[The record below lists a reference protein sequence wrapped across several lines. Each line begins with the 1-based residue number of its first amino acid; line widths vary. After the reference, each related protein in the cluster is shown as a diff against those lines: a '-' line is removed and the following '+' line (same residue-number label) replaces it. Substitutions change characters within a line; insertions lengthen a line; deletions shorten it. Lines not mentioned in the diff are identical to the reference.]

1 MKKITNVIS
10 IGVLISSIIL
20 PSYASAVTVDSQPQ
34 SSISD
39 RDNDNVIKD
48 NGDVS
53 IEDTN
58 DMVGDTDK
66 GNDTVNSSEEIGTAN
81 SKSLF
86 RKKETE
92 VSTNQ
97 LAPGKDN
104 LNSGSN
110 EENNSSSSIDT
121 LDTIATPEVSLKNLN
136 PSSADENVENSKLF
150 SDTSGVNITM
160 ENLSGSKLENGFTI
174 NGAGT
179 FVIRTHITNS
189 KINSGKKLTFSFDD
203 PTILSAF
210 NPNGGTQYGNWS
222 VDISSGIAIFT
233 FTRDITSEADI
244 TILLNI
250 RTKNVTSSKTVNI
263 LTSLDDDPITVFN
276 LNTKYV
282 APANGGGGGYNGQMV
297 FPSVSKYINVPTPPN
312 LVSNNILGT
321 NYFQPVNTSM
331 DFSVVYDAGFY
342 NNGKNDFLNR
352 KMIFEFSSN
361 EPNIVSTILPEDIYF
376 SDQYNV
382 YPNKSKNFVPINTL
396 GMTTKNLNE
405 HTIEVSLPDNVKFS
419 WGIFYINATAKS
431 LTAAYT
437 LKVTYKSDVYTE
449 GISAEINNL
458 RFQNTGNKGFI
469 PNLTTQNKS
478 IKTTDSIANVNDWL
492 LKGVTASDEEDG
504 DLSEEV
510 TVSDDGG
517 ITEAIANGST
527 GTYTVTYTVT
537 DSDANTVTKT
547 SKITIYSDITV
558 HYVDDSGNKLQ
569 EDKIISGNPGD
580 TIFIPK
586 NDIILENIDYYVAS
600 SNPVNITGN
609 FGDTNQIKDVT
620 LFYKENKQ
628 SISGSDFSMYVG
640 DKTPT
645 VSDFKATA
653 TDKDGKELEVTADFS
668 KVDFSK
674 AGTYEVTLQTTD
686 GQTKTVKL
694 VIKENK
700 LDSFSKTLR
709 KKALSRISPS

>member
-1 MKKITNVIS
+1 
-10 IGVLISSIIL
+10 
-20 PSYASAVTVDSQPQ
+20 
-34 SSISD
+34 
-39 RDNDNVIKD
+39 
-48 NGDVS
+48 
-53 IEDTN
+53 
-58 DMVGDTDK
+58 
-66 GNDTVNSSEEIGTAN
+66 
-81 SKSLF
+81 
-86 RKKETE
+86 
-92 VSTNQ
+92 
-97 LAPGKDN
+97 
-104 LNSGSN
+104 
-110 EENNSSSSIDT
+110 
-121 LDTIATPEVSLKNLN
+121 
-136 PSSADENVENSKLF
+136 
-150 SDTSGVNITM
+150 
-160 ENLSGSKLENGFTI
+160 
-174 NGAGT
+174 
-179 FVIRTHITNS
+179 
-189 KINSGKKLTFSFDD
+189 
-203 PTILSAF
+203 
-210 NPNGGTQYGNWS
+210 
-222 VDISSGIAIFT
+222 
-233 FTRDITSEADI
+233 
-244 TILLNI
+244 
-250 RTKNVTSSKTVNI
+250 
-263 LTSLDDDPITVFN
+263 
-276 LNTKYV
+276 
-282 APANGGGGGYNGQMV
+282 
-297 FPSVSKYINVPTPPN
+297 
-312 LVSNNILGT
+312 
-321 NYFQPVNTSM
+321 
-331 DFSVVYDAGFY
+331 
-342 NNGKNDFLNR
+342 
-352 KMIFEFSSN
+352 
-361 EPNIVSTILPEDIYF
+361 
-376 SDQYNV
+376 
-382 YPNKSKNFVPINTL
+382 
-396 GMTTKNLNE
+396 MTTKNLNE